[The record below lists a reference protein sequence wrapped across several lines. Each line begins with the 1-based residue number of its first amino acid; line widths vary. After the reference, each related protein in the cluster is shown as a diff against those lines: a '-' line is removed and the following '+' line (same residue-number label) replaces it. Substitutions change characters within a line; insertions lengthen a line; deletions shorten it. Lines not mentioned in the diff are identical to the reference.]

1 MDCTCFKQC
10 PINKEE
16 ILWKNGICKSSKSKR
31 CFSGQR
37 ALCASAC
44 ALHLPNPFRVAT
56 RNSDAIPRAPQ
67 RNVLSGVLRASNLLH
82 LHSLPVKLNAL
93 HPFPL
98 RPSPPHPSPEQSTQR
113 IWLGSIEIINSPG
126 LLSFSL
132 LTTGSLSGQ

>member
-1 MDCTCFKQC
+1 MWNLCLFLFTCFQVLKNCKMDCTCFKQC

-44 ALHLPNPFRVAT
+44 ALHLPNPFPVAT

-67 RNVLSGVLRASNLLH
+67 RNVLSGVLRALNLLH
-82 LHSLPVKLNAL
+82 LHSLPVKLNS
-93 HPFPL
+93 PPSF
-98 RPSPPHPSPEQSTQR
+98 PSPPFAPTPQPRAVYSENLA
-113 IWLGSIEIINSPG
+113 W
-126 LLSFSL
+126 FY
-132 LTTGSLSGQ
+132 